1 MVELLDGEE
10 GELFGSCWEPAE
22 LKGVALVD
30 GVLFRAVEE
39 SILLVRDFPNL
50 ISSFSASND
59 STSNFAGLGNI
70 AFTRNPCYAQM

>member
-50 ISSFSASND
+50 ISSFSFPGITQQNAKD
-59 STSNFAGLGNI
+59 RLGLDE
-70 AFTRNPCYAQM
+70 A